1 MAAFFFC
8 RKDLF
13 ADRSFT
19 DKAFLQTG
27 SFIEREWKVG
37 KEFCMKKLKISHNN
51 MAYIYLLPWIIG
63 LLMLQVYPFVK
74 SFYYSL
80 TDYNPL
86 ADPKFIGI
94 ANYVRLFT
102 KDKEFGKSLAA
113 TIEYVLVTVPFKII
127 MSLVIAML
135 LNKGRKGIGALR
147 TIYYLPSLFGGSIAV
162 AVLWKV
168 MFMDQGMINA
178 FLNKIGI
185 GTISFFGNPSTALPT
200 LSSLEVWQFG
210 SSMVMFL
217 AALKQVPSSLYEAAE
232 IDGASKV
239 KSFFSITLP
248 QISPIIFFCII
259 MQTVNALQNFTSAFV
274 ITQGGPLKST
284 YMLGLKLYNDG
295 FLYMK
300 MGYASATSWVIFG
313 LVMIFTLVL
322 FGTSRFWVFYGDED

>member
-1 MAAFFFC
+1 
-8 RKDLF
+8 
-13 ADRSFT
+13 
-19 DKAFLQTG
+19 
-27 SFIEREWKVG
+27 
-37 KEFCMKKLKISHNN
+37 MKKLKISHNN

-232 IDGASKV
+232 IDGANSV
-239 KSFFSITLP
+239 QVFFRVTLP
-248 QISPIIFFCII
+248 LLSPV
-259 MQTVNALQNFTSAFV
+259 MVYTV
-274 ITQGGPLKST
+274 ITAMIGGLQMFDVPQILTNGKGT
-284 YMLGLKLYNDG
+284 PER
-295 FLYMK
+295 
-300 MGYASATSWVIFG
+300 ASMTVVMYLNNYLTTSKNYGMAGAVS
-313 LVMIFTLVL
+313 VVL
-322 FGTSRFWVFYGDED
+322 FIVSAALSLFVYSTLSKQYRK